1 MTLKKRKIKY
11 SVIFCLCW
19 FAALVFLVDGVLK
32 FQTLVD
38 WFGSYALVEIMLLLL
53 VFLPTFA
60 VYIQTKDYKT
70 MSKREY
76 IKANKDWLE
85 AKSKEEGV
93 KALPKGIYYKVLSEG
108 NQSSPKPSVRSIITA
123 HYTGKTIDGKQFDS
137 SRGGV
142 PLACRLCDLIEGWII
157 AMQQMHIGDKW
168 EIYIPAE
175 MGYGKFSQPGIPGG
189 STLIF
194 EIELLGIA

>member
-1 MTLKKRKIKY
+1 M
-11 SVIFCLCW
+11 
-19 FAALVFLVDGVLK
+19 A
-32 FQTLVD
+32 
-38 WFGSYALVEIMLLLL
+38 
-53 VFLPTFA
+53 
-60 VYIQTKDYKT
+60 
-70 MSKREY
+70 KREY
-76 IKANKDWLE
+76 IQANKDWLE
-85 AKSKEEGV
+85 AKAQEEGV
-93 KALPKGIYYKVLSEG
+93 KALPKGIYYKVLAEG
-108 NQSSPKPSVRSIITA
+108 DAQSGKPSVRSIVSA
-123 HYTGKTIDGKQFDS
+123 HYTGKTINGKTINGKTFDS

-168 EIYIPAE
+168 EVYIPAE

>member
-1 MTLKKRKIKY
+1 M
-11 SVIFCLCW
+11 
-19 FAALVFLVDGVLK
+19 A
-32 FQTLVD
+32 
-38 WFGSYALVEIMLLLL
+38 
-53 VFLPTFA
+53 
-60 VYIQTKDYKT
+60 
-70 MSKREY
+70 KREY
-76 IKANKDWLE
+76 IQANKDWLE
-85 AKSKEEGV
+85 AKAKEEGV
-93 KALPKGIYYKVLSEG
+93 KALPKGILYKVLTEG
-108 NQSSPKPSVRSIITA
+108 NAQSATPSVRSIVTA
-123 HYTGKTIDGKQFDS
+123 HHTGKTINGKTFDS

-168 EIYIPAE
+168 EVYIPAE